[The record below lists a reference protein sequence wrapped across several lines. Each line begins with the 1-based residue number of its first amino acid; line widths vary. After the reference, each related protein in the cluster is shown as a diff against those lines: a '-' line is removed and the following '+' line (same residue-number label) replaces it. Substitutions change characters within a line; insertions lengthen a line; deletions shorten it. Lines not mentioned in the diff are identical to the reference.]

1 VFDKTSLPL
10 NNSDMTVTVDRYIA
24 KRAFARRHFRVSLRA
39 IELFIE
45 RTIVKVVTPSQRE
58 DTMRSVVFALF
69 CTFGIA
75 SSAHGQQTP
84 PAAVPVGTVVA
95 ESKATTPS
103 FEFEVKPR
111 ITGFLEEILFRE
123 GDAVK
128 ERAPLYRIE
137 RGSFEAAVKQ
147 AQGALERAKAA
158 RTLTEIQLK
167 RAEDLLKTSSGT
179 VVARD
184 QALAADQQAQAAI
197 LEAEANLQTAQI
209 NLGYTDIISPISGKV
224 SRTNVT
230 KGNAVSSSTGVLTT
244 IVSQDPMY
252 VTFPVSQR
260 EFLNVRKSGKG
271 VDVKSLKV
279 KLRFSDG
286 TIYDQVGEINF
297 VDVTVD
303 RATDTITARATMPN
317 PNGRLVD
324 GQLVTVVIEVGT
336 PEQKIVIPQSALI
349 ADQEGIYVFIVADG
363 KAAIRRVKPGAE
375 SGTGIVINS
384 GLTGG
389 ELVIVQGLQSIRPG
403 TPVRATPVAPAG

>member
-1 VFDKTSLPL
+1 
-10 NNSDMTVTVDRYIA
+10 VDRYIA

-103 FEFEVKPR
+103 FEFVGRVEAINRVEVKPR

-128 ERAPLYRIE
+128 EGAPLYRIE